1 MKDENQP
8 QTNNPYVNYKQL
20 VEQFISELE
29 QGVQPWKQSWKLS
42 NGMPRSAISGGEYS
56 GINILSLMSHKF
68 NSNQWI
74 TAKQVEQL
82 GGTIKE
88 GEADNARD
96 IFFLKN
102 IVKTTTKK
110 DEESDEEKEVEEKHT
125 VLKNYK
131 VYNIDQVEGIN
142 FEEELPLSKNEK
154 IDEVEKMIAATKV
167 QMYRGSPAYSPKDDC
182 IFMPHIDEFV
192 DKENYYSTL
201 FHELSHWTGHE
212 TRLNRVNHIKKYDD
226 GYAFEEL
233 IAELSSAFLCSK
245 NSISMDNTAHA
256 EYMSHWVKMLKEKP
270 YILFSVSTHASKSAA
285 YISHLAHKTQEQKQK
300 EDKKLNRFKH
310 HAPKVA

>member
-1 MKDENQP
+1 MNDENQP
-8 QTNNPYVNYKQL
+8 QTNNPYVNYKHL
-20 VEQFISELE
+20 VENFIAELE
-29 QGVQPWKQSWKLS
+29 QGTQPWKQSWKLQR
-42 NGMPRSAISGGEYS
+42 GMPRSAVSGGEYS
-56 GINILSLMSHKF
+56 GINILSLMSHQF

-74 TAKQVEQL
+74 TAKQVKQL

-88 GEADNARD
+88 EQLDNARD

-102 IVKTTTKK
+102 IVKTSTKK

-154 IDEVEKMIAATKV
+154 IDEVEKMVAATKV
-167 QMYRGSPAYSPKDDC
+167 QMYRGSPAYSPKDDA

-201 FHELSHWTGHE
+201 FHELSHWSGHE
-212 TRLNRVNHIKKYDD
+212 TRLNRANHIKKYDD
-226 GYAFEEL
+226 VYAFEEL
-233 IAELSSAFLCSK
+233 IAELSSAFLCAK
-245 NSISMDNTAHA
+245 HNISMENTQHT
-256 EYMSHWVKMLKEKP
+256 EYMNHWVKMLKEKP
-270 YILFSVSTHASKSAA
+270 YVLFSVSTHASKSAA
-285 YISHLAHKTQEQKQK
+285 YIFSHLANKNTQEQK
-300 EDKKLNRFKH
+300 EDKKMARFKH

>member
-1 MKDENQP
+1 MNDENQP

-20 VEQFISELE
+20 VEQFIAELE

-42 NGMPRSAISGGEYS
+42 NGMPRSAVSGGEYS

-74 TAKQVEQL
+74 TAKQIEQL
-82 GGTIKE
+82 GGRIKE
-88 GEADNARD
+88 EELDNARD

-154 IDEVEKMIAATKV
+154 IDEVEKMVAATKV
-167 QMYRGSPAYSPKDDC
+167 HIYRGSPAYSPKDDC

-192 DKENYYSTL
+192 DKENYYATL

-212 TRLNRVNHIKKYDD
+212 TRLNRANHIKKYDD
-226 GYAFEEL
+226 VYAFEEL
-233 IAELSSAFLCSK
+233 IAELSSIILCTK
-245 NSISMDNTAHA
+245 NNISMENTQHT
-256 EYMSHWVKMLKEKP
+256 EYMNHWVQMLKEKP

-285 YISHLAHKTQEQKQK
+285 YISHLANKNTQEQK

>member
-1 MKDENQP
+1 MNDEKQV
-8 QTNNPYVNYKQL
+8 QTTNPYTNYKQL
-20 VEQFISELE
+20 VENFIAELE
-29 QGVQPWKQSWKLS
+29 QGTQPWKQSWKLS

-82 GGTIKE
+82 GGTIKKE
-88 GEADNARD
+88 EADNARD

-102 IVKTTTKK
+102 IVKTSTKK
-110 DEESDEEKEVEEKHT
+110 DEKSDEEKEVEEKHT

-142 FEEELPLSKNEK
+142 FEQEHPLSKNEK
-154 IDEVEKMIAATKV
+154 IDEVEKMVADTKV
-167 QMYRGSPAYSPKDDC
+167 QMYRGSPAYSTRDDC
-182 IFMPHIDEFV
+182 IFMPNIDEFV

-201 FHELSHWTGHE
+201 FHELSHWSGHE
-212 TRLNRVNHIKKYDD
+212 TRLNRANHIKKYDD
-226 GYAFEEL
+226 VYAFEEL
-233 IAELSSAFLCSK
+233 IAELSSAFLCAK
-245 NSISMDNTAHA
+245 HSISMDNTAHA
-256 EYMSHWVKMLKEKP
+256 EYMNHWVKMLKEKP

-285 YISHLAHKTQEQKQK
+285 YISHLTNKNTQVQK
-300 EDKKLNRFKH
+300 EDKKMGRFKH